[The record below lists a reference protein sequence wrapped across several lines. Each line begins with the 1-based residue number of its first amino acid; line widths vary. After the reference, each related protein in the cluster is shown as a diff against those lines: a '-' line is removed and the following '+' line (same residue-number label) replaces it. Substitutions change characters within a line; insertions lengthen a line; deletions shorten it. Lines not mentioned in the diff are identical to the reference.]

1 MSKNE
6 HAEKRVDVCI
16 YDFVFGVR
24 KRRAATKKFNGDMI
38 IDRDSPLP
46 DWKVEPVPIRKLKVA
61 IDSVGILLTDAF
73 GLTRVAT
80 NEEEKVISTALSDY
94 ALADVSEES
103 GEQYR
108 IYLTQS
114 DQRPEWFYFGWMEND
129 LPDFD
134 GLYSKL
140 LGNKLELK
148 SPNKGDVVY
157 GVLAAMLKDKLERDD
172 YNAFLDNN
180 SIVNGSVKDI
190 FEKMLKTIGVSTSD
204 KPLKRTLDK
213 ARDYGRKCR

>member
-6 HAEKRVDVCI
+6 HAVKRVDVCI
-16 YDFVFGVR
+16 YDFVFGVP

-46 DWKVEPVPIRKLKVA
+46 DWKVEPVPIRKLKLA

-73 GLTRVAT
+73 GLTRMAT
-80 NEEEKVISTALSDY
+80 NEEVKVISTALSNY
-94 ALADVSEES
+94 AQADVSEES

-108 IYLTQS
+108 TYLTQS
-114 DQRPEWFYFGWMEND
+114 DQEPEWFDFGWMDNN
-129 LPDFD
+129 LPQFD
-134 GLYSKL
+134 DLYSEW
-140 LGNKLELK
+140 LGNKLESK
-148 SPNKGDVVY
+148 SPNKTDVVY
-157 GVLAAMLKDKLERDD
+157 GVLAAMLKSQLDRDT

-180 SIVNGSVKDI
+180 SIVNGSVKDV
-190 FEKMLKTIGVSTSD
+190 FEKMLKTIGVSISD

>member
-1 MSKNE
+1 
-6 HAEKRVDVCI
+6 
-16 YDFVFGVR
+16 
-24 KRRAATKKFNGDMI
+24 MI

-94 ALADVSEES
+94 AQSDVSDVLD
-103 GEQYR
+103 EQYR
-108 IYLTQS
+108 AYLTQS
-114 DQRPEWFYFGWMEND
+114 DQRPEWFDFGWMDNN
-129 LPDFD
+129 LPQFD
-134 GLYSKL
+134 DLYSEW
-140 LGNKLELK
+140 LGNKLESK
-148 SPNKGDVVY
+148 SPNKTDVVY
-157 GVLAAMLKDKLERDD
+157 AVLAAMLKSQLDRDT

-180 SIVNGSVKDI
+180 PIVNRSVKDI
-190 FEKMLKTIGVSTSD
+190 FEKMLKTVGVSTSD